1 MTVQAGFMGQLD
13 IITSGGT
20 VSAFA
25 FTDATFNY
33 TNNINTP
40 DVVDGSWDR
49 LSWAH
54 GTSEWSGSFSG
65 IGAPEGL
72 WTWANGRVCSGN
84 SSATVRLYTG
94 CSGDLDVSDVYPQ
107 SMSLSCTAGDIVNWS
122 LEMIGIGASA
132 TSIARAPSAQ
142 MKNIGEMTNWRDV
155 GVTGGPSGE
164 MQSVEVSV
172 NNNYQLVF
180 FISSGTTG
188 GGGTAIPGKRSYAG
202 SISSYGTSGM
212 SSGNVKIGFGNLT
225 CSVSSAKIN
234 SISHTV
240 NSGPVMTSHAFVG
253 TGPQ

>member
-1 MTVQAGFMGQLD
+1 MTVQAGFMGSLS
-13 IITSGGT
+13 ITTSAGT
-20 VSAFA
+20 SAFG
-25 FTDATFNY
+25 FTDATFNSTY
-33 TNNINTP
+33 NINTP

-49 LSWAH
+49 LSWAY

-65 IGAPEGL
+65 IGAPKGL
-72 WTWANGRVCSGN
+72 WAWANGRACSGA
-84 SSATVRLYTG
+84 SKALITLYTG
-94 CSGDLDVSDVYPQ
+94 CSGDMSVDYVYPQ

-122 LEMIGIGASA
+122 LEAMGYGASSSV
-132 TSIARAPSAQ
+132 TSPSGAIS
-142 MKNIGEMTNWRDV
+142 NSGEMANWKSI

-172 NNNYQLVF
+172 NNNYQMVF
-180 FISSGTTG
+180 YISSGTTG

-212 SSGNVKIGFGNLT
+212 SSGNVSIKFDTLT
-225 CSVSSAKIN
+225 CTVSGAKVN

-253 TGPQ
+253 TGAQ